1 MIGGQPMRSHF
12 CVLPRFSHYCQNS
25 VYLASPTGGCT
36 LSSNRRRPTGGLYS
50 VLFSKDEA
58 KMSLKNFMRST
69 IMAIGI
75 RGVAL
80 AGGRPTPGTAA
91 ESYPLCTQGS
101 LLH

>member
-1 MIGGQPMRSHF
+1 
-12 CVLPRFSHYCQNS
+12 
-25 VYLASPTGGCT
+25 
-36 LSSNRRRPTGGLYS
+36 

-75 RGVAL
+75 LGVAL

-91 ESYPLCTQGS
+91 ESYPWCTQGS
-101 LLH
+101 LLHCYYTTREQCEQTVDYHGFCVPNPDVSPQNNEAAQLSSRPH